1 MPVKPTRNQS
11 HGRLA
16 RGLLTA
22 FFFCT
27 PVLANTA
34 AGVRGGTVA
43 YEAPGGTQELCV
55 AIEHAPDG
63 NYSETDRSDEKN
75 LCAIDFYSG
84 SFALCPKAFSTS
96 PGTLIY
102 DLRGGPFAGQASA
115 FETKHCS
122 QKRIIKS
129 GVSGGPVSFKMTM
142 NTPDSSATF
151 APASWLYYHFSRY
164 FDTYVHVPVSVYRS
178 MDRQQHFER
187 VVRTGVAASSGSGS
201 GKMNHAGW
209 KALENGASDPS
220 SYKPM
225 RELYTAGG
233 RQIFG
238 VLLQAEGRRY
248 GAEING
254 TRKSGWGAGQNR
266 DFQETA
272 PFLALRHDGAL
283 HDSIAVGLQG
293 ANRDP
298 ELQKAMLN
306 EPAPVQMVFW
316 MRELAEIVLLDFIF
330 SQQDRVG
337 NVDYVDYWYWVDDG
351 DVHRAPANGD
361 TRPARAGNNDAVRI
375 RRSAINDND
384 AAGRLAY
391 ANFAKTTGIL
401 DKLRHFPASTYRR
414 LQQLANDFDTAGPH
428 YQWLSTAFTLSDRQV
443 AQVVANTLQASRV
456 LAESCQAGRLRFSL
470 EPDEFIVNGTV
481 NEQEVQC
488 AYE

>member
-1 MPVKPTRNQS
+1 MPIIATMHFR
-11 HGRLA
+11 GRRLA
-16 RGLLTA
+16 RCLLVTLA
-22 FFFCT
+22 GM
-27 PVLANTA
+27 PVVASSA
-34 AGVRGGTVA
+34 ADVRGDTVA
-43 YEAPGGTQELCV
+43 YEAPGGIREACV

-63 NYSETDRSDEKN
+63 RYSDADRSDEQA

-84 SFALCPKAFSTS
+84 SFALCPKVFSTS
-96 PGTLIY
+96 PGTLVY

-115 FETKHCS
+115 FETKHCG
-122 QKRIIKS
+122 QRRIIKS

-142 NTPDSSATF
+142 NTPDTSATF

-164 FDTYVHVPVSVYRS
+164 FDTDVHVPVSVYRS
-178 MDRQQHFER
+178 MDKQQHFER

-201 GKMNHAGW
+201 SKMNHAGW
-209 KALENGASDPS
+209 KALDEGARDPS
-220 SYKPM
+220 SYRPM
-225 RELYTAGG
+225 RELYTDGG

-238 VLLQAEGRRY
+238 VLLRTEGRRY

-283 HDSIAVGLQG
+283 QEAIATGLQE

-298 ELQKAMLN
+298 ELRKAMRDGTTPL
-306 EPAPVQMVFW
+306 QMVFW
-316 MRELAEIVLLDFIF
+316 MRELAEIVLLDYIF

-337 NVDYVDYWYWVDDG
+337 NIDYVDYWYWVDGG
-351 DVHRAPANGD
+351 DVRRAPAK
-361 TRPARAGNNDAVRI
+361 GNAPPSLANNKDPVRI
-375 RRSAINDND
+375 RRSIINDND
-384 AAGRLAY
+384 AAGRLPY
-391 ANFAKTTGIL
+391 ANFAKTTGML

-428 YQWLSTAFTLSDRQV
+428 YEWLSTAFGLSDRQV

-456 LAESCQAGRLRFSL
+456 LAQNCHAGQLRFSL
-470 EPDEFIVNGTV
+470 EPDEFMVNGTV
-481 NEQEVQC
+481 NEQDEQC